1 MSIETI
7 ISVSNPLLILVFL
20 LELIFIFIFL
30 RSYKRIQTVSAQ
42 QIATITQQTLLLN
55 ELKKEQR
62 VFSET
67 TEKMLQTV
75 EKIAASTRQES
86 RHQKDVREKL
96 EEIREEVIEQSLSK
110 MKMDEGLRKLLAC

>member
-30 RSYKRIQTVSAQ
+30 RSYKRIQTASAQ

-86 RHQKDVREKL
+86 KHQKDVREKL

>member
-1 MSIETI
+1 MSMETI
-7 ISVSNPLLILVFL
+7 ISMSNPLLVLIFL

-30 RSYKRIQTVSAQ
+30 RSYKKIQTVSAQ
-42 QIATITQQTLLLN
+42 QMETIVQQTLLLN

-62 VFSET
+62 VFSEM

-86 RHQKDVREKL
+86 KHQKDVREKL

-110 MKMDEGLRKLLAC
+110 MKMDEGLRKLLTG

>member
-7 ISVSNPLLILVFL
+7 ISASNPLLILVFL

-42 QIATITQQTLLLN
+42 QMATITQQTLLLN

-86 RHQKDVREKL
+86 KHQKDVREKL

>member
-1 MSIETI
+1 METI
-7 ISVSNPLLILVFL
+7 ISMSNPLLVLIFL

-30 RSYKRIQTVSAQ
+30 RSYKKIQTVSAQ
-42 QIATITQQTLLLN
+42 QMETIVQQTLLLN

-62 VFSET
+62 VFSEM

-86 RHQKDVREKL
+86 KHQKDVREKL

-110 MKMDEGLRKLLAC
+110 MKMDEGLRKLLTG

>member
-1 MSIETI
+1 MSMETI
-7 ISVSNPLLILVFL
+7 ISVSNPLLVLVL
-20 LELIFIFIFL
+20 LLVLIFIFIFL
-30 RSYKRIQTVSAQ
+30 RGYKRIRTELAQ
-42 QIATITQQTLLLN
+42 QSVSIAEQTLLLN
-55 ELKKEQR
+55 ELTKEQR

-67 TEKMLQTV
+67 NEKVLEAV

-86 RHQKDVREKL
+86 KHQKDVRVKL

>member
-1 MSIETI
+1 MSMETI
-7 ISVSNPLLILVFL
+7 ISMSNPLLVLIFL

-30 RSYKRIQTVSAQ
+30 RSYKKIQTVSAQ
-42 QIATITQQTLLLN
+42 QMETIAQQTLLLN

-62 VFSET
+62 VFSEM

-86 RHQKDVREKL
+86 KHQKDVREKL

-110 MKMDEGLRKLLAC
+110 MKMDEGLRKLLTG